1 MERRCRRLLNFRSS
15 SRTNMNHPS
24 KVIMKSKFHIIVA
37 AACLVMLTA
46 CGGGS
51 KKNETVVAPQPA
63 YAVKEVTVGS
73 GADKATLA
81 ENGDLV
87 AVAYTAYL
95 YDAAKP
101 DGIGDKVE
109 SSVDIGQT
117 APPFVL
123 GVGGTVNT
131 GGTIPQGWDLAV
143 PGMRIGG
150 VRLATLP
157 ANLAYGAA
165 ERKAIPAVNGNT
177 YAEIK
182 ANSPLV
188 YRLQLV
194 GVTKGPFT
202 QPVVPPPTELKITE
216 LSVGTGAVAVA
227 GKIVS
232 LRYTGWLYDGTR
244 DSRKGAQFDTNVNV
258 TPEKPLFKFT
268 IDGVPLG
275 TVPGF
280 NAGVKDMK
288 VGGKRTII
296 IPVALGYGT
305 NPPSAAIPVNA
316 SLVFDVELISVD

>member
-1 MERRCRRLLNFRSS
+1 
-15 SRTNMNHPS
+15 
-24 KVIMKSKFHIIVA
+24 MKSKFHIIVA

-63 YAVKEVTVGS
+63 YAVKEITVGP

-95 YDAAKP
+95 YDAAQP
-101 DGIGDKVE
+101 DGIGAKVE
-109 SSVDIGQT
+109 SSVDIGAT
-117 APPFVL
+117 AAPFVL
-123 GVGGTVNT
+123 GVGGTVSI
-131 GGTIPQGWDLAV
+131 GGTIPLGWDLAV

-165 ERKAIPAVNGNT
+165 SRKAIPAVNGNT
-177 YAEIK
+177 YVDIK

-202 QPVVPPPTELKITE
+202 QPMVPPPTDLNITE
-216 LSVGTGAVAVA
+216 INPGTGTVAVA
-227 GKIVS
+227 GKTVGV
-232 LRYTGWLYDGTR
+232 RYTGWVYDGTR
-244 DSRKGAQFDTNVNV
+244 DSRKGFQFDSNVNT
-258 TPEKPLFKFT
+258 TPAKDLLKFK
-268 IDGVPLG
+268 IDSSPLG
-275 TVPGF
+275 VIQGF
-280 NAGVKDMK
+280 NNGTKDMK

-296 IPVALGYGT
+296 IPAALAYGAS
-305 NPPSAAIPVNA
+305 PPVNSGIPVNSA
-316 SLVFDVELISVD
+316 LVFDVELISVE

>member
-1 MERRCRRLLNFRSS
+1 
-15 SRTNMNHPS
+15 MNHPS

-51 KKNETVVAPQPA
+51 KKAETVVVSQPA
-63 YAVKEVTVGS
+63 YAVKEVTVGT
-73 GADKATLA
+73 GTDKATLA

-95 YDAAKP
+95 YDAAQP
-101 DGIGDKVE
+101 DGIGAKVE
-109 SSVDIGQT
+109 SSVDIGAT
-117 APPFVL
+117 ASPFVL
-123 GVGGTVNT
+123 GVGGTVGI

-143 PGMRIGG
+143 PGMRVGG

-165 ERKAIPAVNGNT
+165 AREAVKPVNGNT
-177 YAEIK
+177 YEPIK

-216 LSVGTGAVAVA
+216 INAGTGAVAVA
-227 GKIVS
+227 GKTASV
-232 LRYTGWLYDGTR
+232 RYTGWVYDGTR
-244 DSRKGAQFDTNVNV
+244 DSRKGFQFDTNVNT
-258 TPEKPLFKFT
+258 TPAKDVLKVV
-268 IDGVPLG
+268 IDSSPLG
-275 TVPGF
+275 VIAGF
-280 NAGVKDMK
+280 NNGIKDMK

-296 IPVALGYGT
+296 IPISLAYGAS
-305 NPPSAAIPVNA
+305 PPSGSNIPVNS
-316 SLVFDVELISVD
+316 SLVFDIELISVD